1 MPEFRPHWWPEGEPF
16 PPTRGRPWGSRPRFP
31 RFIGF
36 VVVVF
41 FLFTFTSSALA
52 LALLSGALGIGH
64 HRGLALA
71 AGLLGLVIL
80 FGGLALVARSVR
92 RAAAPLSD
100 VMEAADRVAAGD
112 HDVQVPERGPHRF
125 RGLARSFNAMTE
137 RLRASERER
146 RNLIA
151 DVAHELRT
159 PLTVIQGQ
167 TEGLLDGLYPADR
180 EHLEPLLEETRVMS
194 RLLNDLLTLST
205 AEAGALQL
213 HREPVQPQTLMH
225 EALEA
230 FQGPAALAG
239 VTLDSHVAPDLPTLD
254 ADAVRIGEVLANL
267 LSNALRHTPSSGRIS
282 VSADS
287 AHSAVVFTVT
297 DTGSGIAPDSL
308 AHVFDRFVKS
318 ADSGRAGLGLAIAKS
333 LVRAHGGTISAE
345 SSPGA
350 GTTMRFV
357 LPAEGSH
364 RVR

>member
-16 PPTRGRPWGSRPRFP
+16 PPMRGRGPWGGRPRFP
-31 RFIGF
+31 RFLGF
-36 VVVVF
+36 VVVLF

-52 LALLSGALGIGH
+52 LALLSGTLGIGH

-71 AGLLGLVIL
+71 AGVLGLVIV
-80 FGGLALVARSVR
+80 FAGLTAVGRGVR
-92 RAAAPLSD
+92 RAAVPLAD

-112 HDVQVPERGPHRF
+112 HDVQVPERGPRRF
-125 RGLARSFNAMTE
+125 RRLARSFNAMTE

-213 HREPVQPQTLMH
+213 HREPVAPATLVH
-225 EALEA
+225 EAVA
-230 FQGPAALAG
+230 SFQGPAALAG
-239 VTLDSHVAPDLPTLD
+239 VALDSHVAPGLPTLD
-254 ADAVRIGEVLANL
+254 ADPVRIGEVLANL
-267 LSNALRHTPSSGRIS
+267 LSNALRHTPSGGRIA
-282 VSADS
+282 VSAEPADG
-287 AHSAVVFTVT
+287 VVAFTVS
-297 DTGSGIAPDSL
+297 DTGSGIAPDAL
-308 AHVFDRFVKS
+308 PHVFDRFVKS
-318 ADSGRAGLGLAIAKS
+318 SDSGGAGLGLAIAKS
-333 LVRAHGGTISAE
+333 LVQEHGGTIAAE
-345 SSPGA
+345 SAPGA
-350 GTTMRFV
+350 GTRMRFV
-357 LPAEGSH
+357 LPRG
-364 RVR
+364 

>member
-16 PPTRGRPWGSRPRFP
+16 PPMRGRPWGGRPRFP
-31 RFIGF
+31 RFLGL

-52 LALLSGALGIGH
+52 VALLSGALGIGH

-71 AGLLGLVIL
+71 AGVLGLVIL
-80 FGGLALVARSVR
+80 FAGLAAVGRGVR
-92 RAAAPLSD
+92 RAAVPLAD

-112 HDVQVPERGPHRF
+112 HDVQVPERGPRRF
-125 RGLARSFNAMTE
+125 RRLARSFNAMTE

-167 TEGLLDGLYPADR
+167 TEGLLDGLYSADR

-205 AEAGALQL
+205 AEAGALRL
-213 HREPVQPQTLMH
+213 HRESVQPQTLVN
-225 EALEA
+225 EAVEA
-230 FQGPAALAG
+230 FEGPAAVGG
-239 VTLDSHVAPDLPTLD
+239 VVLDSHVADGLPTLD
-254 ADAVRIGEVLANL
+254 VDPIRIGEVLANL
-267 LSNALRHTPSSGRIS
+267 LSNALRHTPSGGRIS
-282 VSADS
+282 MSAEPADG
-287 AHSAVVFTVT
+287 AVAFVVT
-297 DTGSGIAPDSL
+297 DTGSGIAPDAL
-308 AHVFDRFVKS
+308 PHVFDRFVKS
-318 ADSGRAGLGLAIAKS
+318 SDSSGAGLGLAIAKS
-333 LVRAHGGTISAE
+333 LVLAHGGTISAE
-345 SSPGA
+345 SPHGA

-357 LPAEGSH
+357 LPAEGID